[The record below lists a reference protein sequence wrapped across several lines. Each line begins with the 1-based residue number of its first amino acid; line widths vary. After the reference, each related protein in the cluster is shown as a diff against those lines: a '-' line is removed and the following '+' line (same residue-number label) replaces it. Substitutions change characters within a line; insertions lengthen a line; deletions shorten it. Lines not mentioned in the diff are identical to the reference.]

1 MSDLLSLYEINL
13 RKNQDDIN
21 KSVEKIY
28 NYLSGNET
36 KGDNIN
42 QIMEKLDN
50 LIQSQNKMVKQI
62 EFDVFSSAKKEDLE
76 GFNSKISFYKQSLEM
91 NKKKYRELE
100 EKLNL
105 KEASLIVTD
114 KNQLKGNL
122 IQNEQLAYAG
132 TQKIQQA
139 KRALAEAEDMGN
151 QIMVDM
157 EKQTNV
163 MKNTNYKLKGMNSE
177 LDESNNILNQMK
189 SRLKKNKNIIKYL
202 AIILFVILAIV
213 CIYKFLQSK
222 KNKRQNKHYYH
233 RMTADYYK

>member
-28 NYLSGNET
+28 KYLSGNET
-36 KGDNIN
+36 KGDNAN

-213 CIYKFLQSK
+213 CIYKFLKFFKGK
-222 KNKRQNKHYYH
+222 K
-233 RMTADYYK
+233 